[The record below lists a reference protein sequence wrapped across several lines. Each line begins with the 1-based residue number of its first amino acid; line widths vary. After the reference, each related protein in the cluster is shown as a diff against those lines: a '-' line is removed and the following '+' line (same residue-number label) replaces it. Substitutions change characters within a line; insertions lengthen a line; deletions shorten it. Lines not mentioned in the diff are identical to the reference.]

1 MVGKVPR
8 TDASSPLLMVLS
20 GFLSLHVPCSYI
32 LVHREG
38 AFPWNGFLGVERGV
52 DYKGCWTR
60 PESLLEGL
68 C

>member
-20 GFLSLHVPCSYI
+20 GFLPLHAPCSHI

-38 AFPWNGFLGVERGV
+38 AFPWNSFLGV
-52 DYKGCWTR
+52 
-60 PESLLEGL
+60 
-68 C
+68 